1 MRRNA
6 GPGNNGAGAEDAMSD
21 DPHAGPER
29 DRSGWPPPWPD
40 ITDRAVLAA
49 ITAVPRHRFVPPQH
63 QERAYDDAPL
73 PIGLGQT
80 ISQPYIVALM
90 TQALRLTPASRVL
103 EIGTGSGYQS
113 AVLASITPHVWSVET
128 LAELAGTARER
139 LHGLGYPVEVKAGDG
154 RLGWPEHAPYDGIIV
169 TAAAPDVPPALVAQ
183 LVEGG
188 RLVIPVGETAWNQT
202 LWLIR
207 TVAGRLA
214 REFLCEVRF
223 VPLIAT
229 ASRSV
234 EVEDPALAD
243 IQRQLRALFGR

>member
-1 MRRNA
+1 MGLRHPPPDARIDVELCGEDQADERRSA
-6 GPGNNGAGAEDAMSD
+6 TPDLS
-21 DPHAGPER
+21 R

-40 ITDRAVLAA
+40 ITDRAVLGA
-49 ITAVPRHRFVPPQH
+49 IAAVPRYRFVPPQY
-63 QERAYDDAPL
+63 QARAYDDAPL

-139 LHGLGYPVEVKAGDG
+139 LHGLGYPVAVKAGDG

-169 TAAAPDVPPALVAQ
+169 TAAAPDVRPRWWRSSPTT
-183 LVEGG
+183 GG
-188 RLVIPVGETAWNQT
+188 W
-202 LWLIR
+202 
-207 TVAGRLA
+207 
-214 REFLCEVRF
+214 
-223 VPLIAT
+223 
-229 ASRSV
+229 
-234 EVEDPALAD
+234 
-243 IQRQLRALFGR
+243 

>member
-1 MRRNA
+1 V
-6 GPGNNGAGAEDAMSD
+6 NNDLHPKPNRG
-21 DPHAGPER
+21 R
-29 DRSGWPPPWPD
+29 DGWPPSWPD

-49 ITAVPRHRFVPPQH
+49 IASVPRHWFVPPQH

-90 TQALRLTPASRVL
+90 TQALRLTSTSRVL

-128 LAELAGTARER
+128 LAELAGAARER
-139 LHGLGYPVEVKAGDG
+139 LQGLGYPVTIKTGDG

-183 LVEGG
+183 LTDAG
-188 RLVIPVGETAWNQT
+188 RLVIPVGKTTWDQT

-207 TVAGRLA
+207 KVAGRLE

-229 ASRSV
+229 AARGA
-234 EVEDPALAD
+234 EMEDPTLAA
-243 IQRQLRALFGR
+243 IRSQLRAMFGR

>member
-1 MRRNA
+1 MN
-6 GPGNNGAGAEDAMSD
+6 D
-21 DPHAGPER
+21 DSRAGPEH

-49 ITAVPRHRFVPPQH
+49 IATVPRHRFVPPQH

-90 TQALRLTPASRVL
+90 TQALHLTPASRVL

-139 LHGLGYPVEVKAGDG
+139 LHGLGYPVMIKTGDG

-169 TAAAPDVPPALVAQ
+169 HRGRARSAAHAGGAARRGRPAGDPGGRDVVEPDVMADSKRRGPAGSGNSCAKCVSY
-183 LVEGG
+183 
-188 RLVIPVGETAWNQT
+188 R
-202 LWLIR
+202 
-207 TVAGRLA
+207 
-214 REFLCEVRF
+214 
-223 VPLIAT
+223 
-229 ASRSV
+229 
-234 EVEDPALAD
+234 
-243 IQRQLRALFGR
+243 

>member
-1 MRRNA
+1 MS
-6 GPGNNGAGAEDAMSD
+6 EDSRAR
-21 DPHAGPER
+21 PER

-49 ITAVPRHRFVPPQH
+49 IASVPRHRFVPPQH

-183 LVEGG
+183 LADAG
-188 RLVIPVGETAWNQT
+188 RLVIPVGETSWNQT
-202 LWLIR
+202 LWLIKK
-207 TVAGRLA
+207 TAGRLA

-223 VPLIAT
+223 VPLVAT
-229 ASRSV
+229 ASRSA
-234 EVEDPALAD
+234 EAEDPALAA
-243 IQRQLRALFGR
+243 IRQQLREMFGR

>member
-1 MRRNA
+1 MR
-6 GPGNNGAGAEDAMSD
+6 GAEHL
-21 DPHAGPER
+21 PHN
-29 DRSGWPPPWPD
+29 WPLPWPD

-49 ITAVPRHRFVPPQH
+49 IAAVPRHRFVPPQYEA
-63 QERAYDDAPL
+63 QAYDDAPL

-90 TQALRLTPASRVL
+90 TQALRLTPTSRVL

-139 LHGLGYPVEVKAGDG
+139 LHGLGYPVGVNAGDG

-169 TAAAPDVPPALVAQ
+169 TAAAPEVPPALVAQ
-183 LVEGG
+183 LTDTG

-202 LWLIR
+202 LWLIKKS
-207 TVAGRLA
+207 AGRLA

-229 ASRSV
+229 APRST
-234 EVEDPALAD
+234 EMEDPALVD
-243 IQRQLRALFGR
+243 IRRQLLEMFGR

>member
-1 MRRNA
+1 MRCAR
-6 GPGNNGAGAEDAMSD
+6 
-21 DPHAGPER
+21 PER

-49 ITAVPRHRFVPPQH
+49 IAAVPRHRFVPPQH
-63 QERAYDDAPL
+63 QEQAYDDAPL

-183 LVEGG
+183 LTDAG

-202 LWLIR
+202 LWLIKK
-207 TVAGRLA
+207 TAGRLA

-229 ASRSV
+229 AARSA
-234 EVEDPALAD
+234 EVEDPALAA
-243 IQRQLRALFGR
+243 IRRQLREMFGR

>member
-1 MRRNA
+1 MA
-6 GPGNNGAGAEDAMSD
+6 
-21 DPHAGPER
+21 
-29 DRSGWPPPWPD
+29 
-40 ITDRAVLAA
+40 T
-49 ITAVPRHRFVPPQH
+49 VPRHRFVPPQY
-63 QERAYDDAPL
+63 QEQAYDDAPL

-128 LAELAGTARER
+128 LAELARAARER
-139 LHGLGYPVEVKAGDG
+139 LHGLGYAVEVKAGDG

-169 TAAAPDVPPALVAQ
+169 TAAAADVPPALVAQ
-183 LVEGG
+183 LTDAG

-202 LWLIR
+202 LWLIKKM
-207 TVAGRLA
+207 TSRLE

-229 ASRSV
+229 TSHRV
-234 EVEDPALAD
+234 ETDDPALAD
-243 IQRQLRALFGR
+243 IQRQLHTLFGR

>member
-1 MRRNA
+1 MGGRQRCAARRTMSEDPASLATAAA
-6 GPGNNGAGAEDAMSD
+6 GRRPGPTSRTAPCWRPS
-21 DPHAGPER
+21 H
-29 DRSGWPPPWPD
+29 
-40 ITDRAVLAA
+40 
-49 ITAVPRHRFVPPQH
+49 AVPRHRFVPPQH

-183 LVEGG
+183 LADAG
-188 RLVIPVGETAWNQT
+188 RLVIPVGETSWNQT
-202 LWLIR
+202 LWLIKK
-207 TVAGRLA
+207 TAGRLRA
-214 REFLCEVRF
+214 GIPVRSAF
-223 VPLIAT
+223 RT
-229 ASRSV
+229 ADRHG
-234 EVEDPALAD
+234 LA
-243 IQRQLRALFGR
+243 QR

>member
-1 MRRNA
+1 M
-6 GPGNNGAGAEDAMSD
+6 
-21 DPHAGPER
+21 
-29 DRSGWPPPWPD
+29 
-40 ITDRAVLAA
+40 LAA
-49 ITAVPRHRFVPPQH
+49 IAAVPRHRFVPPQH
-63 QERAYDDAPL
+63 QERAYDDALVAHRPGTDDL
-73 PIGLGQT
+73 AAVHCRPDDPGAASDPGQ
-80 ISQPYIVALM
+80 PG
-90 TQALRLTPASRVL
+90 VL

-128 LAELAGTARER
+128 LAELAGTAWER

-169 TAAAPDVPPALVAQ
+169 TAAVPDVPPAVAQ
-183 LVEGG
+183 PVEGG

>member
-1 MRRNA
+1 M
-6 GPGNNGAGAEDAMSD
+6 
-21 DPHAGPER
+21 
-29 DRSGWPPPWPD
+29 
-40 ITDRAVLAA
+40 LAA
-49 ITAVPRHRFVPPQH
+49 IAAVPRHRFVPPQH
-63 QERAYDDAPL
+63 QAQAYDDAPL

-90 TQALRLTPASRVL
+90 TQALRLTAASRVL

-113 AVLASITPHVWSVET
+113 AVLASITPHVWSVEA
-128 LAELAGTARER
+128 LAELAGAARER
-139 LHGLGYPVEVKAGDG
+139 LHGLGYPVEVVVGDG

-183 LVEGG
+183 LKPGG
-188 RLVIPVGETAWNQT
+188 RLVIPVGEKAWEQT

-207 TVAGRLA
+207 NATGRLA

-223 VPLIAT
+223 VPLVAT

-234 EVEDPALAD
+234 ETDDPTLAD
-243 IQRQLRALFGR
+243 IQRQLHAMFGR